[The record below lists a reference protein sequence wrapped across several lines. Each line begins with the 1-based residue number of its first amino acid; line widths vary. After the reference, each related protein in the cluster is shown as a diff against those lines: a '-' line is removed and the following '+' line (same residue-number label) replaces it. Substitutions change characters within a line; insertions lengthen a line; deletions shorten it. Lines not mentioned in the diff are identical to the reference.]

1 MSKLLTAQ
9 KIKRLC
15 FLNWKDI
22 KHLPCQERYDM
33 IIRNA
38 NAVLKQGA
46 ISQATHTTLV
56 RYATE
61 VLLK

>member
-1 MSKLLTAQ
+1 MAKLLTAQ
-9 KIKRLC
+9 TFKKLC

-33 IIRNA
+33 VIRNA
-38 NAVLKQGA
+38 NAGLKQGE
-46 ISQATHTTLV
+46 ISQATHKTLV